1 MNYSRFLFVLL
12 FFLTP
17 SILMAQG
24 CSDSG
29 FCTMGAMKPDQYF
42 SNRVH
47 IRLNSVELTQHLGY
61 TKYGD
66 VIHSTFFDAN
76 VGITKKTNLQ
86 VRFPAYTIIEGNMP
100 TTRGW
105 GDLFLNLSQRIFATD
120 NYQLSIT
127 AGAKVLLSTSNKK
140 SQDGLAMP
148 LYQQTSYGSND
159 VSVGASILSK
169 KWLIAA
175 GYQHAINQISNQFT
189 PQQWEGH
196 SLYNVVKA
204 YDPSA
209 GLLRG
214 DDAMLRIERNFR
226 LARVN
231 FYVGTL
237 QLWRLNNDKV
247 IGPEGILTPVQGSSG
262 LAMNILLGGG
272 YQFNTRM
279 GIRLVNS
286 IKLKERNSNPDGL
299 SRNFISQ
306 ISYVVRF

>member
-1 MNYSRFLFVLL
+1 MKYQRCFIVLFVFWTPNNL
-12 FFLTP
+12 F
-17 SILMAQG
+17 AQG

-66 VIHSTFFDAN
+66 VIHSTFLDAN
-76 VGITKKTNLQ
+76 VGITRKTNLQ
-86 VRFPAYTIIEGNMP
+86 LRFPAYTIIEGNMP

-105 GDLFLNLSQRIFATD
+105 GDLFLNLSQRVFSND
-120 NYQLSIT
+120 NYQLNIT
-127 AGAKVLLSTSNKK
+127 AGAKVLLGTSDNK

-159 VSVGASILSK
+159 VSIGGSYLSR
-169 KWLIAA
+169 KWLVAV

-196 SLYNVVKA
+196 SLYNVIRV

-214 DDAMLRIERNFR
+214 DDAMLRIERNVRFSR
-226 LARVN
+226 INL
-231 FYVGTL
+231 YLGTL

-247 IGPEGILTPVQGSSG
+247 VGEEGILTPVQGSSG
-262 LAMNILLGGG
+262 LAINILLGGG

-306 ISYVVRF
+306 ITYVVKF